1 MDRSDRKNAVGV
13 AFSGGG
19 LQGIAHIGAVRALHE
34 LGIRPQY
41 VSGTSSG
48 SAMAALVAMG
58 CNADEMTAFAER
70 YWEVLADFRPIP
82 IVTQLASLKFNKKT
96 EKDGLK
102 DGAVISNVIK
112 EAMDSK
118 GIKGFEDL
126 PINLCICTNDT
137 HTMDECIFTTE
148 KEDIKRE
155 HIHYIHGAPLEL
167 AVRASMTFPGIYT
180 TCDYKQYNFIDGGS
194 KERNRA
200 RRHDEGRLARARPL
214 FYRQNARVDEKSGL
228 LRPDKKQQDRDFF
241 NGKLRPHHQGGLR
254 LRYEEQGRASAGIR
268 QLIIARINSK
278 KQPGQKSAAVK
289 KHHTQIKTAK
299 GNPVSFR

>member
-1 MDRSDRKNAVGV
+1 MDKSDRKNAVGV

-194 KERNRA
+194 KDNLPVQVLQDMGVGKVLALAFDISEYNRETGLDGMMKVVWRA
-200 RRHDEGRLARARPL
+200 LDLYSIDKTRESMKKADYCVQIKNSKTAIFSMENFDLTIREGYDCVMKNKDE
-214 FYRQNARVDEKSGL
+214 L
-228 LRPDKKQQDRDFF
+228 LRVF
-241 NGKLRPHHQGGLR
+241 G
-254 LRYEEQGRASAGIR
+254 S
-268 QLIIARINSK
+268 
-278 KQPGQKSAAVK
+278 
-289 KHHTQIKTAK
+289 
-299 GNPVSFR
+299 